1 MTWYYCVDG
10 KNIIGPIPKEQLIDL
25 INRGLL
31 NSQTIVWQEGMP
43 QWLSASTVNELFP
56 KDSIPALPN
65 NFPQIPPLPNNNNPI
80 IPNMPHLPNYD
91 YSPYN
96 NPSGTRASVPK
107 EIKGWNWGAF
117 LICFFW
123 SIGNNV
129 WIGLLS
135 ATPFVGLF
143 VAIYMGINGNELAWK
158 NKRWESVEHFKS
170 TQKNWTIAGVIFTI
184 ISFFLVILI
193 AAAGG

>member
-1 MTWYYCVDG
+1 
-10 KNIIGPIPKEQLIDL
+10 
-25 INRGLL
+25 
-31 NSQTIVWQEGMP
+31 
-43 QWLSASTVNELFP
+43 
-56 KDSIPALPN
+56 
-65 NFPQIPPLPNNNNPI
+65 
-80 IPNMPHLPNYD
+80 MPHLPNYD

-184 ISFFLVILI
+184 ISFFLGWLGFVTMIYRGFIHGICHFIQHYTSHQFDQFNLFLLCSSL
-193 AAAGG
+193 